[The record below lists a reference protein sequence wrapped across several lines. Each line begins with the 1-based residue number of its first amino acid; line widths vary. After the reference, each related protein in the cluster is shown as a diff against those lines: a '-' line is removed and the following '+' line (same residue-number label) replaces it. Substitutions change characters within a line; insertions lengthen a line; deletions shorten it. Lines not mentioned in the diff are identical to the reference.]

1 MVEKEGNEMKKVA
14 VVGLGYVGLANALLL
29 AQKEAVVACDIV
41 SDKIEKLK
49 QGISRLKM
57 KKLIDFY
64 SEMI

>member
-1 MVEKEGNEMKKVA
+1 MKKVA